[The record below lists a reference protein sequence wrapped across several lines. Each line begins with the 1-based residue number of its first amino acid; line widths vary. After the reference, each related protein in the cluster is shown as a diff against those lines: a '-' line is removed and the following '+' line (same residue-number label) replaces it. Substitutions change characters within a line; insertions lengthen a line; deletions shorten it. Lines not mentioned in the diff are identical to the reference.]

1 MKLLPREEK
10 FFEYFHQ
17 QVNFICRAADLLV
30 EGAAAGNAHLAS
42 AAHQIRAIEEQADT
56 VIHEIYTRLNSTFI
70 TPLDPEDIHSLSS
83 HLDDVIDGIEDS
95 VHRMLSYR
103 IDPLPTTVLELCR
116 LVQSCGLSLRK
127 AFEALAKDQPFMDH
141 CIEVNRL
148 EEAADQLGRT
158 AVAQLFQDEKD
169 PIRIIKLKEI
179 YEFLEQTTDYCE
191 DVADALQNVQVKNS

>member
-1 MKLLPREEK
+1 MNLLPREEK

-17 QVNFICRAADLLV
+17 QVTFICQAADLLA
-30 EGAAAGNAHLAS
+30 EGAASGNAHLAS
-42 AAHQIRAIEEQADT
+42 AAHQIKAIEEQADT

-95 VHRMLSYR
+95 VHRMLAYR
-103 IDPLPTTVLELCR
+103 IDPLPGTVLELCR
-116 LVQSCGLSLRK
+116 LVQSCGLSLLK
-127 AFEALAKDQPFMDH
+127 AFEALAKNQPFMDH
-141 CIEVNRL
+141 CIEINRL
-148 EEAADQLGRT
+148 EEAADQLVRA
-158 AVAQLFQDEKD
+158 AVADLFLNEKD
-169 PIRIIKLKEI
+169 PIRIIKLKEL